1 MNCFQKFLLRVVG
14 FFYPTKVYGIEN
26 IPSGGAVLVCNHYRF
41 IDPVNL
47 ARIFINE
54 SPSFVAKKELFE
66 KKLFSKILK
75 SFGGIPVDREKPD
88 FSTLITILKVLK
100 NDRKL
105 IIFPEGTRNKTGTN
119 KLQPLK
125 DGAAIFSIKSK
136 KPILPIMMLNKPRIF
151 RKTKVFI
158 GKPFDFSCYYDKK
171 LDDET
176 LKKLNEEIYNNMVN
190 VISSVKSDKE

>member
-14 FFYPTKVYGIEN
+14 FFYPTKVFGTEN
-26 IPSGGAVLVCNHYRF
+26 IPSGGAVLVCNHYSF

-119 KLQPLK
+119 ELQPLK

-136 KPILPIMMLNKPRIF
+136 KPILPIMIQNKSRIF

-158 GKPFDFSCYYDKK
+158 GKPFDFSSYYDKK

-176 LKKLNEEIYNNMVN
+176 LKKLNKEIYNNMVN
-190 VISSVKSDKE
+190 VISNVKSGKK